1 MMSNHET
8 RISVVD
14 ATEGRPNVDRVFDLL
29 RATSRTFAL
38 SIEGLPAPL
47 REQIAVAYLL
57 FRVSDYLEDHE
68 TLDPREKV
76 RLLERWET
84 VLSSPALRIVFRD
97 EIAAVPHRED
107 DPEAA
112 VVREFELLLDAL
124 AIFPDEARRAIT
136 DRVRETSLGM
146 ARWQAKGP
154 VVEDEAD
161 LDDYMHHVAGL
172 VGYLVTDLFSLH
184 FESVAGRRH
193 LLMPLAREF
202 GLALQC
208 VNILRGLRKD
218 YERGWIFVPRSFCAT
233 HDLLCTDLFRRSERC
248 RSMRVVAD
256 LVEKAERHLKAGLAY
271 VRLLPRRLHR
281 VRLAC
286 MWPLLFAA
294 RTLAV
299 TRDNPQVLTGEVKIS
314 RRTVKRIVGTTTLL
328 GWSNAW
334 LSGYTRHLLAAQD
347 PQ

>member
-1 MMSNHET
+1 MMSNSET
-8 RISVVD
+8 RTPAIARTPGRLD
-14 ATEGRPNVDRVFDLL
+14 ADHVFDLL

-38 SIEGLPAPL
+38 SIEGLPARL
-47 REQIAVAYLL
+47 REQVAVAYLL

-68 TLDPREKV
+68 TLDPNDKV
-76 RLLERWET
+76 RLLERWESAVT
-84 VLSSPALRIVFRD
+84 SPALRGVFGD
-97 EIAAVPHRED
+97 ELALVPHRED
-107 DPEAA
+107 DAEA
-112 VVREFELLLDAL
+112 VVAREFGMLLDAL
-124 AIFPDEARRAIT
+124 DGFPDEVRRAIT
-136 DRVRETSLGM
+136 DRVRETTRGM

-154 VVEDEAD
+154 EVENEAE

-172 VGYLVTDLFSLH
+172 VGYLMTDLFSIH

-218 YERGWIFVPRSFCAT
+218 YERGWIFVPRSFCAAY
-233 HDLLCTDLFRRSERC
+233 DLLTTDLFRRSEQC
-248 RSMRVVAD
+248 RAMRVVAD
-256 LVEKAERHLKAGLAY
+256 LVAKAERHLRAGLSY
-271 VRLLPRRLHR
+271 VRLLPRRLHS

-294 RTLAV
+294 RTIAA
-299 TRDNPQVLTGEVKIS
+299 TRDNPEVLTGEVKIS
-314 RRTVKRIVGTTTLL
+314 RTTVKRIVGTSTLL

-334 LSGYTRHLLAAQD
+334 LSGYTNHLLTARSNE
-347 PQ
+347 